1 MTDGRNASIVGRED
15 STHQT
20 RKLANSE
27 HKYVNHQQYKK
38 NVHGINMS
46 ALSKLRVSLAQ
57 NANVAEQI
65 LTRDFKKSMLMETQD
80 KSQKL

>member
-27 HKYVNHQQYKK
+27 HQYFNHQQYKK

-46 ALSKLRVSLAQ
+46 ALSKLRVSLA
-57 NANVAEQI
+57 
-65 LTRDFKKSMLMETQD
+65 
-80 KSQKL
+80 